1 VLKTLEKRNILIRL
15 SLWVILSLA
24 IFLPS
29 FLDNASLTNSV
40 GTTRSALFLI
50 LIPGAFIGIAVFQI
64 RQLFSAI
71 VIGSAVLISLIIPI
85 HAFFSILG
93 ISWVLTAGLSII
105 SFYFLLR
112 AKKYLFTNDLSQK
125 IELSLQNLVI
135 IIFSIIIF
143 ILLFRQS
150 LYVPSNSLDQF
161 LVWPDTYN
169 AIAQA
174 GEITNHG
181 PSIFPF
187 VADAQIP
194 LKYHWGAFSLGS
206 FISFF
211 GSFELIVSIFKTQFI
226 LLGILYF
233 GLLYLAGKAIG
244 KSWIA
249 GVFSLIL
256 GGLTIYPTFPEFND
270 QIGLARPFISSTSMP
285 QFTAN
290 VFAILA
296 IYFIYSYNQ
305 IKINIF
311 VKILSLFFVT
321 LAATLSKGPVGLL
334 IVMLAITYLVLNYKT
349 DLKKNTINLLV
360 PSVVGFIAG
369 YSQVSSS
376 SSSEG
381 RNGTSLWFNPL
392 DTFKLLTDGY
402 GLTLNSRSLNIFVIL
417 FVMSFSSLIF
427 VTIHTFHQKTL
438 NLFIPLVITILAGI
452 GGTLLLETWGDS
464 QLFLLYSVIPFIGV
478 LLASVA
484 FYKETELKTDK
495 ILLITLGLLGQPV
508 LFALFSSFVPRA
520 QVLRTFTLWAIATVF
535 VFLITVVIAKIKQKS
550 VFAYLLTVSLSI
562 GMFSGLTKF
571 DQKAYSLPEHPY
583 SISVGTYEIANY
595 LKKESNKNDLIA
607 TNRHCAG
614 LEENQTCT
622 ARQFAL
628 SALSERRVFLEGWSY
643 TTCPLAEPILNKYWK
658 EDSWKVNQDFFIS
671 PTTENFEILRK
682 SGVDWL
688 VVDITRP
695 SLSNYEPFAELVKT
709 SGNVSLWQV
718 TEPYL
723 GEVLKQSDPCGPK
736 SVQITNQ

>member
-1 VLKTLEKRNILIRL
+1 VLKTLEKSNILTRL
-15 SLWVILSLA
+15 SIWIILSLA

-29 FLDNASLTNSV
+29 FLDNASLANSV

-50 LIPGAFIGIAVFQI
+50 LIPGAFIGLVVFQI
-64 RQLFSAI
+64 RELFSAI
-71 VIGSAVLISLIIPI
+71 IIGSAVLLSLIIPL
-85 HAFFSILG
+85 HALFSKLG

-105 SFYFLLR
+105 SFYFLFR
-112 AKKYLFTNDLSQK
+112 AKKYLFTKELSQK
-125 IELSLQNLVI
+125 IEFSFQNLVI
-135 IIFSIIIF
+135 VIFSIIIF

-150 LYVPSNSLDQF
+150 LYVPSNNLDQF

-187 VADAQIP
+187 VADAQVP

-206 FISFF
+206 FLSFF

-233 GLLYLAGKAIG
+233 GLLYLAGKVIG

-290 VFAILA
+290 VFAILS
-296 IYFIYSYNQ
+296 IYLIYSYNQ
-305 IKINIF
+305 IKISNNI
-311 VKILSLFFVT
+311 KIISLFFVT
-321 LAATLSKGPVGLL
+321 LTATLSKGPVGLL
-334 IVMLAITYLVLNYKT
+334 IVILAITYLISNYKT
-349 DLKKNTINLLV
+349 DLKKNTINLLI
-360 PSVVGFIAG
+360 PSAVGFISG
-369 YSQVSSS
+369 YAQVSSS
-376 SSSEG
+376 SPSEG
-381 RNGTSLWFNPL
+381 SNGTSLWFSPL
-392 DTFKLLTDGY
+392 DTFKLLAEGY
-402 GLTLNSRSLNIFVIL
+402 GLTLNSRSISVFMIL
-417 FVMSFSSLIF
+417 FVISFSSLIF
-427 VTIHTFHQKTL
+427 ATIHTYHQKTL
-438 NLFIPLVITILAGI
+438 NLFLPFVITILTGI

-464 QLFLLYSVIPFIGV
+464 QLFLLYSTIPFIGV
-478 LLASVA
+478 LLTSVA

-495 ILLITLGLLGQPV
+495 IFLIALGLLGQPV
-508 LFALFSSFVPRA
+508 LFALFSSFAPRA
-520 QVLRTFTLWAIATVF
+520 QVLRTFALWSLATGF
-535 VFLITVVIAKIKQKS
+535 VFLVTVVIARLNKKS
-550 VFAYLLTVSLSI
+550 VFSYLLIVSLSI

-571 DQKAYSLPEHPY
+571 DQKAYALPEHPY
-583 SISVGTYEIANY
+583 SISIGTYEITNY
-595 LKKESNKNDLIA
+595 LRKESNKNDLIA

-643 TTCPLAEPILNKYWK
+643 TTCPLAEPILNQYWK
-658 EDSWKVNQDFFIS
+658 EDSWKVNQDFFIA
-671 PTTENFEILRK
+671 PTTENFEVLRK
-682 SGVDWL
+682 SGVDWF

-695 SLSNYEPFAELVKT
+695 SVSNYEPFAELVKT
-709 SGNVSLWQV
+709 GGSVALWKV
-718 TEPYL
+718 TDPYL

-736 SVQITNQ
+736 SVQITN

>member
-1 VLKTLEKRNILIRL
+1 MPKTLEKRNFLIRL
-15 SLWVILSLA
+15 SIWVVLPLA

-29 FLDNASLTNSV
+29 FLDNASLANSV

-50 LIPGAFIGIAVFQI
+50 LIPGVFIGLVVFQI
-64 RQLFSAI
+64 RELFSAI
-71 VIGSAVLISLIIPI
+71 IIGSAVLISLIIPI
-85 HAFFSILG
+85 HALFSKFG
-93 ISWVLTAGLSII
+93 ISWILTLGLSIV
-105 SFYFLLR
+105 SFYFFLR
-112 AKKYLFTNDLSQK
+112 AKKYLLTKELSQK
-125 IELSLQNLVI
+125 IEFSLQNLVI
-135 IIFSIIIF
+135 VVFSIIVL

-150 LYVPSNSLDQF
+150 LYVPSNNLDQF

-187 VADAQIP
+187 VADAQVP

-211 GSFELIVSIFKTQFI
+211 GFFELIVSIFKTQFI

-249 GVFSLIL
+249 GMFSLIL

-290 VFAILA
+290 VFAVLA
-296 IYFIYSYNQ
+296 IYLIYSCNQ
-305 IKINIF
+305 IKINNNI
-311 VKILSLFFVT
+311 KIITLFFAT
-321 LAATLSKGPVGLL
+321 LTATLSKGPIGLL
-334 IVMLAITYLVLNYKT
+334 IVILAITYLISNYKI
-349 DLKKNTINLLV
+349 DLKKNIINLLI
-360 PSVVGFIAG
+360 PSVAGFIAG

-381 RNGTSLWFNPL
+381 RSGTSLWFNPL
-392 DTFKLLTDGY
+392 DTFKLLAEGY
-402 GLTLNSRSLNIFVIL
+402 GLTLNSRSISVFVIL
-417 FVMSFSSLIF
+417 FVISFSSLIF
-427 VTIHTFHQKTL
+427 VTIHTYHQKTL
-438 NLFIPLVITILAGI
+438 NLFLPLVITILAGI

-464 QLFLLYSVIPFIGV
+464 QLFLLYSVIPFIGI

-520 QVLRTFTLWAIATVF
+520 QVLRTFTLWALATGF
-535 VFLITVVIAKIKQKS
+535 VFLVTVVIARINKKS
-550 VFAYLLTVSLSI
+550 VFTYLLIVSLSI

-583 SISVGTYEIANY
+583 SISLGTYEIANY
-595 LKKESNKNDLIA
+595 LRKESNKNDLIA

-614 LEENQTCT
+614 VEENQTCT

-628 SALSERRVFLEGWSY
+628 SALSERRVFIEGWSY
-643 TTCPLAEPILNKYWK
+643 TTCPLSEPILNKYWK
-658 EDSWKVNQDFFIS
+658 EDSWKVNQDFFIA
-671 PTTENFEILRK
+671 PNDENFEVLRK
-682 SGVDWL
+682 SGIDWF
-688 VVDITRP
+688 VVDTTRP
-695 SLSNYEPFAELVKT
+695 SVSNYEPFAELVKI
-709 SGNVSLWQV
+709 SGSVSLWKV
-718 TEPYL
+718 TDPYL

-736 SVQITNQ
+736 SVQITN

>member
-1 VLKTLEKRNILIRL
+1 MLKTLEKRNILIRL
-15 SLWVILSLA
+15 SIWVVLPLA
-24 IFLPS
+24 IFLPA
-29 FLDNASLTNSV
+29 FLDNASLANSV

-50 LIPGAFIGIAVFQI
+50 LIPGALIGLVVFQI
-64 RQLFSAI
+64 RELFSAI
-71 VIGSAVLISLIIPI
+71 IVGSAVLISLIIPI
-85 HAFFSILG
+85 HAFFSKLG
-93 ISWVLTAGLSII
+93 ISWVLTAGLSIV

-112 AKKYLFTNDLSQK
+112 AKKYLFSK
-125 IELSLQNLVI
+125 ELSLKIEYSFQNLVI
-135 IIFSIIIF
+135 IVFSIMVF

-150 LYVPSNSLDQF
+150 LYVPSNNLDQF

-187 VADAQIP
+187 VADAQVP

-206 FISFF
+206 FISLF

-233 GLLYLAGKAIG
+233 GLLYFAGKAIG

-290 VFAILA
+290 VFAVLA
-296 IYFIYSYNQ
+296 IYLIYSNNQ
-305 IKINIF
+305 IKINNNI
-311 VKILSLFFVT
+311 KIITLFFAT
-321 LAATLSKGPVGLL
+321 LTATLSKGPVGLL
-334 IVMLAITYLVLNYKT
+334 IVILAITYLISNYKI
-349 DLKKNTINLLV
+349 DLKRHAINLLI
-360 PSVVGFIAG
+360 PSVAGFIAG

-376 SSSEG
+376 SSGEG

-392 DTFKLLTDGY
+392 DTFKLLAEGY
-402 GLTLNSRSLNIFVIL
+402 GLNLNSRSLSVFVIL
-417 FVMSFSSLIF
+417 FVISFSSLIF
-427 VTIHTFHQKTL
+427 ATIHTYHQKTL
-438 NLFIPLVITILAGI
+438 NLFLPLVITILAGI

-464 QLFLLYSVIPFIGV
+464 QLFLLYSVIPFIGI

-484 FYKETELKTDK
+484 FCKETELKTDK
-495 ILLITLGLLGQPV
+495 IFLIALGLLGQPV

-520 QVLRTFTLWAIATVF
+520 QVLRAFALWSLATGF
-535 VFLITVVIAKIKQKS
+535 IFLVAVVIAKINQKS

-583 SISVGTYEIANY
+583 SISIGTYEIANY
-595 LKKESNKNDLIA
+595 LRKESNKNDLIA

-658 EDSWKVNQDFFIS
+658 EDSWKVNQDFFIAPS
-671 PTTENFEILRK
+671 TEKFEVLRK
-682 SGVDWL
+682 SGVDWF
-688 VVDITRP
+688 VVDTTRP
-695 SLSNYEPFAELVKT
+695 SVKNYAQFAELVKT
-709 SGNVSLWQV
+709 SGSISLWKV
-718 TEPYL
+718 TDPYL
-723 GEVLKQSDPCGPK
+723 GEVLKQIDPCGPK
-736 SVQITNQ
+736 SVQISK

>member
-15 SLWVILSLA
+15 SIWVILSLA
-24 IFLPS
+24 TFLPS
-29 FLDNASLTNSV
+29 FLNNASLANSV

-50 LIPGAFIGIAVFQI
+50 LIPGAFIGLIMFQI
-64 RQLFSAI
+64 RELFSAI
-71 VIGSAVLISLIIPI
+71 IIGSAVLISLIIPI
-85 HAFFSILG
+85 HAFFSKFG
-93 ISWVLTAGLSII
+93 ISWILTAGLSII

-112 AKKYLFTNDLSQK
+112 SNKYLFTKELSQK
-125 IELSLQNLVI
+125 IELSIQNLVI
-135 IIFSIIIF
+135 VVFSIIVF

-150 LYVPSNSLDQF
+150 LYVPSNNLDQF

-187 VADAQIP
+187 VADAQVP

-211 GSFELIVSIFKTQFI
+211 GFFELIVSIFKTQFI

-296 IYFIYSYNQ
+296 IYLIYSYNQ
-305 IKINIF
+305 LKINNNIKI
-311 VKILSLFFVT
+311 VTLFFVT
-321 LAATLSKGPVGLL
+321 LSATLSKGPVGLL
-334 IVMLAITYLVLNYKT
+334 IVILVIVYLVSNYKV
-349 DLKKNTINLLV
+349 DLKKNSINLLI
-360 PSVVGFIAG
+360 PSVSGFIAG
-369 YSQVSSS
+369 YSQISSS

-392 DTFKLLTDGY
+392 DTYKLLAEGY
-402 GLTLNSRSLNIFVIL
+402 GLTLNSRSISVFVIL
-417 FVMSFSSLIF
+417 FIISFSSLIF
-427 VTIHTFHQKTL
+427 VTIHTYHQKTL
-438 NLFIPLVITILAGI
+438 NIFLPFVVTILAGI

-464 QLFLLYSVIPFIGV
+464 QLFLLFSVIPFIGV

-484 FYKETELKTDK
+484 FYGDTELKTDK
-495 ILLITLGLLGQPV
+495 IFLISLGLLGQPV

-520 QVLRTFTLWAIATVF
+520 QVLRTFALWSLATGF
-535 VFLITVVIAKIKQKS
+535 VFLVSILIAKINGKS
-550 VFAYLLTVSLSI
+550 IFTYLLLVSLSI
-562 GMFSGLTKF
+562 GMLSGLTKF
-571 DQKAYSLPEHPY
+571 DQKAYALPEHPY
-583 SISVGTYEIANY
+583 SISIGTYEIANY
-595 LKKESNKNDLIA
+595 LKKVSNKNDLVA
-607 TNRHCAG
+607 TNRLCAG

-643 TTCPLAEPILNKYWK
+643 TTCPLSEPILNKYWK
-658 EDSWKVNQDFFIS
+658 EDSWKVNQDFFIA
-671 PTTENFEILRK
+671 PNTETFEVLRK
-682 SGVDWL
+682 SGVDWF
-688 VVDITRP
+688 VVDATRP
-695 SLSNYEPFAELVKT
+695 NVSTYEPFAELVKT
-709 SGNVSLWQV
+709 SGSVSLWKV
-718 TEPYL
+718 TDPYL
-723 GEVLKQSDPCGPK
+723 GEVLKQSDPCGPN
-736 SVQITNQ
+736 SVQITN

>member
-1 VLKTLEKRNILIRL
+1 MLKTLGKRNFLIRL
-15 SLWVILSLA
+15 SIWVILPLA

-29 FLDNASLTNSV
+29 FLDNASLANSV

-50 LIPGAFIGIAVFQI
+50 LIPGAFIGLVVFQI
-64 RQLFSAI
+64 RELFSAI
-71 VIGSAVLISLIIPI
+71 IIGSAVLISLIIPI
-85 HAFFSILG
+85 HAFFSKLG
-93 ISWVLTAGLSII
+93 ISWVLTAGLSIV

-112 AKKYLFTNDLSQK
+112 AKKYLFTQELSQK
-125 IELSLQNLVI
+125 IEFSLQNLVI
-135 IIFSIIIF
+135 LVFSVIIF

-150 LYVPSNSLDQF
+150 LYAPSNNLDQF

-187 VADAQIP
+187 VADAQVP

-211 GSFELIVSIFKTQFI
+211 GFFELIVSIFKTQFI

-249 GVFSLIL
+249 GLFSLIL

-290 VFAILA
+290 VFAVLA

-305 IKINIF
+305 IKINNNI
-311 VKILSLFFVT
+311 KIITLFFVT
-321 LAATLSKGPVGLL
+321 LTATLSKGPVGLL
-334 IVMLAITYLVLNYKT
+334 IVILAFTYLISNYKI
-349 DLKKNTINLLV
+349 DFKKKAINLLF
-360 PSVVGFIAG
+360 PTIAGFIAG

-381 RNGTSLWFNPL
+381 RNGTSLWFNHL
-392 DTFKLLTDGY
+392 DTFKLLAEGY
-402 GLTLNSRSLNIFVIL
+402 GLILNSRSISVFVIL
-417 FVMSFSSLIF
+417 FVISFSSLIF
-427 VTIHTFHQKTL
+427 AAVHTYHQKTL
-438 NLFIPLVITILAGI
+438 NLFLPLVITILAGI

-484 FYKETELKTDK
+484 FYKETELNADK
-495 ILLITLGLLGQPV
+495 IFLISLGLLGQPV

-520 QVLRTFTLWAIATVF
+520 QVLRTFALWSLATGF
-535 VFLITVVIAKIKQKS
+535 VFLVSIVIAKINKRS
-550 VFAYLLTVSLSI
+550 VFSYLLIVSVSI
-562 GMFSGLTKF
+562 GMFSSLTKF
-571 DQKAYSLPEHPY
+571 DQKAYALPEHPY
-583 SISVGTYEIANY
+583 SISIGTYEIANY
-595 LKKESNKNDLIA
+595 LRKESTKNDLIA

-658 EDSWKVNQDFFIS
+658 EDSWRINQDFFIA
-671 PTTENFEILRK
+671 PTAENFEVLKK
-682 SGVDWL
+682 SGVDWF
-688 VVDITRP
+688 VVDTTRP
-695 SLSNYEPFAELVKT
+695 SIINYEPFAELVKT
-709 SGNVSLWQV
+709 SGAVSLWKV
-718 TEPYL
+718 PEPYL
-723 GEVLKQSDPCGPK
+723 GVIIKQNDPCGPK
-736 SVQITNQ
+736 SVQITN

>member
-1 VLKTLEKRNILIRL
+1 MLKTLEKRNILIRL
-15 SLWVILSLA
+15 SIWVILPLA

-29 FLDNASLTNSV
+29 FLDNASLANSI

-50 LIPGAFIGIAVFQI
+50 LIPGAFIGIVLFQI
-64 RQLFSAI
+64 RELFSAI
-71 VIGSAVLISLIIPI
+71 IIGSAVLISLVIPI
-85 HAFFSILG
+85 HALLSKFG
-93 ISWVLTAGLSII
+93 ISWVLTVGLSIV

-112 AKKYLFTNDLSQK
+112 SKKYLFSKELSQK
-125 IELSLQNLVI
+125 IEFSLQNLVI
-135 IIFSIIIF
+135 VVFSIIVF

-150 LYVPSNSLDQF
+150 LYVPSNNLDQF

-169 AIAQA
+169 AIAQS

-187 VADAQIP
+187 VADAQVP

-211 GSFELIVSIFKTQFI
+211 GFFELIVSIFKTQFI

-233 GLLYLAGKAIG
+233 SLLYLAGKAIG

-249 GVFSLIL
+249 GLFSLIL

-290 VFAILA
+290 VFAVLV
-296 IYFIYSYNQ
+296 IYFIYSYSQ
-305 IKINIF
+305 IKINNNI
-311 VKILSLFFVT
+311 KIITLFFAT
-321 LAATLSKGPVGLL
+321 LTATLSKGPVGLL
-334 IVMLAITYLVLNYKT
+334 IVILAITYLISNYKI
-349 DLKKNTINLLV
+349 DLRKNAINLLI
-360 PSVVGFIAG
+360 PSIVGFIVG
-369 YSQVSSS
+369 YSQISSR

-392 DTFKLLTDGY
+392 DTFKLLAEGY
-402 GLTLNSRSLNIFVIL
+402 GLTLNSRTLSIFVIL
-417 FVMSFSSLIF
+417 FVISFSSLIF
-427 VTIHTFHQKTL
+427 ATIYAYHQKTL
-438 NLFIPLVITILAGI
+438 NLFLPLVITILAGI

-464 QLFLLYSVIPFIGV
+464 QLFLLYSVIPFIGI

-495 ILLITLGLLGQPV
+495 IFLIALGLLGQPV

-520 QVLRTFTLWAIATVF
+520 QVLRTFALWSLATGF
-535 VFLITVVIAKIKQKS
+535 VFLVTVLVAKINQKS
-550 VFAYLLTVSLSI
+550 VFAYLLIVSLSI

-595 LKKESNKNDLIA
+595 LRKESNKNDLIA

-658 EDSWKVNQDFFIS
+658 EDSWRVNQDFFIN
-671 PTTENFEILRK
+671 PNPENFEVLRK
-682 SGVDWL
+682 SGVDWF
-688 VVDITRP
+688 VVDTTRP
-695 SLSNYEPFAELVKT
+695 SVSNYEQFAELVKT
-709 SGNVSLWQV
+709 SGTVSLWKV
-718 TEPYL
+718 KDPYL
-723 GEVLKQSDPCGPK
+723 GEILKQSDPCGPK
-736 SVQITNQ
+736 SVQLSN

>member
-1 VLKTLEKRNILIRL
+1 MLKTLEKRNTLIRL
-15 SLWVILSLA
+15 SIWVILPLA

-29 FLDNASLTNSV
+29 FLDNASLANSI

-50 LIPGAFIGIAVFQI
+50 LIPGVFIGIVVFQI
-64 RQLFSAI
+64 RQLFNAI
-71 VIGSAVLISLIIPI
+71 IFGSAVLISLIIPI
-85 HAFFSILG
+85 HAFLSKFG
-93 ISWVLTAGLSII
+93 ISWVLTVGLSFV

-112 AKKYLFTNDLSQK
+112 SKKYLFSKELSQK
-125 IELSLQNLVI
+125 IEFSLQNLVI
-135 IIFSIIIF
+135 VVLSLIVF

-150 LYVPSNSLDQF
+150 LYVPSNNLDQF

-169 AIAQA
+169 AIAQS

-187 VADAQIP
+187 VADAQVP

-211 GSFELIVSIFKTQFI
+211 GFFELIVSIFKTQFV

-233 GLLYLAGKAIG
+233 GLLYLAGKSIG

-249 GVFSLIL
+249 GVFSIIL

-296 IYFIYSYNQ
+296 IYLIYSYNQ
-305 IKINIF
+305 IKISNNI
-311 VKILSLFFVT
+311 KIITLFFVT
-321 LAATLSKGPVGLL
+321 LSATLSKGPVGLL
-334 IVMLAITYLVLNYKT
+334 IVVLAITYLISNYKV
-349 DLKKNTINLLV
+349 DLKKNAINLLI
-360 PSVVGFIAG
+360 PSTVGFIAG
-369 YSQVSSS
+369 YSQISSS

-381 RNGTSLWFNPL
+381 RNGTSLWFNPF
-392 DTFKLLTDGY
+392 DTFKLLAEGY
-402 GLTLNSRSLNIFVIL
+402 GLTLNSRSISVFVIL
-417 FVMSFSSLIF
+417 FIISFSSIIF
-427 VTIHTFHQKTL
+427 ATIHTYHQKTL
-438 NLFIPLVITILAGI
+438 NLFLPLVITILAGI

-478 LLASVA
+478 LLSSVA
-484 FYKETELKTDK
+484 FYKEAGLKPDT
-495 ILLITLGLLGQPV
+495 LFLITLGLLGQPL
-508 LFALFSSFVPRA
+508 LFTLSSSFVPRA
-520 QVLRTFTLWAIATVF
+520 QVLKTFALWTLATGL
-535 VFLITVVIAKIKQKS
+535 VFLVTVLFAKINQRS
-550 VFAYLLTVSLSI
+550 VFTYLLTVSLSI

-571 DQKAYSLPEHPY
+571 DQKAYALPEHPY

-595 LKKESNKNDLIA
+595 LRKESSKNDLIA

-658 EDSWKVNQDFFIS
+658 EDSWRVNQDFFVTPS
-671 PTTENFEILRK
+671 TENFEVLRK
-682 SGVDWL
+682 SGVVWF
-688 VVDITRP
+688 VVDTKRP
-695 SLSNYEPFAELVKT
+695 SLSSYEPFAELVKT
-709 SGNVSLWQV
+709 SGSVSLWKIKD
-718 TEPYL
+718 PYL

-736 SVQITNQ
+736 SVQISN

>member
-15 SLWVILSLA
+15 SIWVVLPLA
-24 IFLPS
+24 IFLPA
-29 FLDNASLTNSV
+29 FLDNASLANSV

-50 LIPGAFIGIAVFQI
+50 LIPGALIGLVVFQI
-64 RQLFSAI
+64 RDLFSAI
-71 VIGSAVLISLIIPI
+71 VIGSAVLISLIIPM
-85 HAFFSILG
+85 HAFFSKLG
-93 ISWVLTAGLSII
+93 ISWVLTAGLSIV

-112 AKKYLFTNDLSQK
+112 AKKYLFTKELSQK
-125 IELSLQNLVI
+125 IEYSFQNLVI
-135 IIFSIIIF
+135 VVFSIMVF

-150 LYVPSNSLDQF
+150 LYVPSNNLDQF

-169 AIAQA
+169 AIAQS

-187 VADAQIP
+187 VADAQVP

-211 GSFELIVSIFKTQFI
+211 GFFELIVSIFKTQFI

-249 GVFSLIL
+249 GMFSLIL

-290 VFAILA
+290 VFAVLA

-305 IKINIF
+305 IKINNNL
-311 VKILSLFFVT
+311 KIITLFFIT

-334 IVMLAITYLVLNYKT
+334 IVILAITYLISNYKI
-349 DLKKNTINLLV
+349 DLKKNAINLLI
-360 PSVVGFIAG
+360 PSVSGFIAG
-369 YSQVSSS
+369 YSQISSS

-381 RNGTSLWFNPL
+381 KNGTSLWFNPL
-392 DTFKLLTDGY
+392 DTFKLLAEGY
-402 GLTLNSRSLNIFVIL
+402 GLNLNSRSLSVFVIL
-417 FVMSFSSLIF
+417 FVISFSSLIF
-427 VTIHTFHQKTL
+427 VTIHIYHQKTI
-438 NLFIPLVITILAGI
+438 NLFLPLVITILAGI

-495 ILLITLGLLGQPV
+495 ILLITLGLIGQPI
-508 LFALFSSFVPRA
+508 LFTLFSSFVPRA
-520 QVLRTFTLWAIATVF
+520 QVLRSFALWSLATGF
-535 VFLITVVIAKIKQKS
+535 VFLASVIIARFNRKS
-550 VFAYLLTVSLSI
+550 IFTYLLIVSLSI

-583 SISVGTYEIANY
+583 SISIGTYEIANY
-595 LKKESNKNDLIA
+595 LRKESNKNDLIA

-643 TTCPLAEPILNKYWK
+643 TTCPLVEPILNKYWK
-658 EDSWKVNQDFFIS
+658 EDSWRVNQDFFIT
-671 PTTENFEILRK
+671 PTIDNFEVLRK
-682 SGVDWL
+682 SGVDWF
-688 VVDITRP
+688 VVDTARP
-695 SLSNYEPFAELVKT
+695 NVSRYEPFAELVKT
-709 SGNVSLWQV
+709 SGSVSLWKV
-718 TEPYL
+718 TDPYL

-736 SVQITNQ
+736 SVQITN

>member
-1 VLKTLEKRNILIRL
+1 
-15 SLWVILSLA
+15 
-24 IFLPS
+24 
-29 FLDNASLTNSV
+29 
-40 GTTRSALFLI
+40 
-50 LIPGAFIGIAVFQI
+50 LIPGAFIGLVVFQI
-64 RQLFSAI
+64 RELFSAI
-71 VIGSAVLISLIIPI
+71 VIGSSVLISVIIPL
-85 HAFFSILG
+85 HAFFSKFG

-112 AKKYLFTNDLSQK
+112 AKKYLFTKELSKK
-125 IELSLQNLVI
+125 IEFNLKNLVI
-135 IIFSIIIF
+135 FIFLIIVL

-150 LYVPSNSLDQF
+150 LYVPANNLDQF

-181 PSIFPF
+181 PTIFPF
-187 VADAQIP
+187 VADAQVP

-211 GSFELIVSIFKTQFI
+211 GSFELVVSIFKTQFI
-226 LLGILYF
+226 LLGILFF
-233 GLLYLAGKAIG
+233 GLLYLAGKTIG

-270 QIGLARPFISSTSMP
+270 QIGLSRPFISSTSMP

-296 IYFIYSYNQ
+296 IYLIYSYNQ
-305 IKINIF
+305 IRINNN
-311 VKILSLFFVT
+311 VKILTLFFVT
-321 LAATLSKGPVGLL
+321 LSATLSKGPVGLL
-334 IVMLAITYLVLNYKT
+334 IIILVIAYLVSNYKT
-349 DLKKNTINLLV
+349 DLKKNAINLLI
-360 PSVVGFIAG
+360 PSVFGFIVG

-376 SSSEG
+376 SSSQG

-392 DTFKLLTDGY
+392 DTFKLLADGY
-402 GLTLNSRSLNIFVIL
+402 GLTLNSRSLSIFVIL

-427 VTIHTFHQKTL
+427 VTIHTYHQKTL
-438 NLFIPLVITILAGI
+438 NIFLPLVITILAGI

-484 FYKETELKTDK
+484 FYKETELKPDK
-495 ILLITLGLLGQPV
+495 ILLITLGLLGQTV
-508 LFALFSSFVPRA
+508 LFTLFSSFVPRA
-520 QVLRTFTLWAIATVF
+520 QVLRTFALWVIATGF
-535 VFLITVVIAKIKQKS
+535 VFLVAVVVARLNKKS
-550 VFAYLLTVSLSI
+550 VFTYLLIVSLSV

-571 DQKAYSLPEHPY
+571 DQRAYALPEHPY
-583 SISVGTYEIANY
+583 SISIGTYEIANY
-595 LKKESNKNDLIA
+595 LRKESSKNDLIA

-643 TTCPLAEPILNKYWK
+643 TTCPLVEPILNKYWK
-658 EDSWKVNQDFFIS
+658 EDSWKVNQDFFIT
-671 PTTENFEILRK
+671 PNDENFEVLRK
-682 SGVDWL
+682 SGVDWF
-688 VVDITRP
+688 VVDTTRP
-695 SLSNYEPFAELVKT
+695 SVSSYEPFAELVKT
-709 SGNVSLWQV
+709 SGGVSLWKV
-718 TEPYL
+718 TDPYL
-723 GEVLKQSDPCGPK
+723 GQVLNQIDPCGPK
-736 SVQITNQ
+736 SVQITN

>member
-1 VLKTLEKRNILIRL
+1 MLKTLEKSNILIRL
-15 SLWVILSLA
+15 SIWVILSLA

-29 FLDNASLTNSV
+29 FLDNAYLANSV

-50 LIPGAFIGIAVFQI
+50 LIPGAFIGLVVFQI
-64 RQLFSAI
+64 RELLSAI
-71 VIGSAVLISLIIPI
+71 IIGSAVLISVIIPI
-85 HAFFSILG
+85 HAFLSKLG
-93 ISWVLTAGLSII
+93 ISWVLTAGLSIA

-112 AKKYLFTNDLSQK
+112 AKKYLFTKELSQK
-125 IELSLQNLVI
+125 IEFSLQNLVI
-135 IIFSIIIF
+135 VVFSLIVF

-150 LYVPSNSLDQF
+150 LYVPSNNLDQF

-187 VADAQIP
+187 VADAQVP

-211 GSFELIVSIFKTQFI
+211 GNFELVVAIFKTQFI

-233 GLLYLAGKAIG
+233 GLLYLAGKTIG

-249 GVFSLIL
+249 GIFSLIL

-296 IYFIYSYNQ
+296 IYLIYSYNQ
-305 IKINIF
+305 IKINNNI
-311 VKILSLFFVT
+311 KIITLFFAILT
-321 LAATLSKGPVGLL
+321 ATLSKGPVGLL
-334 IVMLAITYLVLNYKT
+334 IVILVIAYLVSNYRV
-349 DLKKNTINLLV
+349 DLKKNAINLLL

-369 YSQVSSS
+369 YSQISSS

-392 DTFKLLTDGY
+392 DTFKLLAEGY
-402 GLTLNSRSLNIFVIL
+402 GLTLTSRSLSIFIIL
-417 FVMSFSSLIF
+417 FVVSFSSLIF
-427 VTIHTFHQKTL
+427 VTIHTYHQKTL
-438 NLFIPLVITILAGI
+438 NLFLPLVITILAGI

-478 LLASVA
+478 LLGSVA
-484 FYKETELKTDK
+484 FYKETDLKTDK
-495 ILLITLGLLGQPV
+495 IFLISLGLLGQPV

-520 QVLRTFTLWAIATVF
+520 QVLRTFVLWALATGF
-535 VFLITVVIAKIKQKS
+535 VFLVAVVIARINKKS
-550 VFAYLLTVSLSI
+550 VFTYLLIVSLSI

-571 DQKAYSLPEHPY
+571 DQKAYALPEHPY
-583 SISVGTYEIANY
+583 SISLGTYEIANY
-595 LKKESNKNDLIA
+595 LRKESSKNDLIA

-643 TTCPLAEPILNKYWK
+643 TTCPLSEPILNKYWK
-658 EDSWKVNQDFFIS
+658 EDSWKVNQDFFIA
-671 PTTENFEILRK
+671 PNDENFEVLRK
-682 SGVDWL
+682 SGIDWF
-688 VVDITRP
+688 VVDSTRP
-695 SLSNYEPFAELVKT
+695 SVSNYEPFAELVKT
-709 SGNVSLWQV
+709 SGSVSLWKV
-718 TEPYL
+718 TDPYL

-736 SVQITNQ
+736 SVQITN

>member
-15 SLWVILSLA
+15 SIWVILTLA

-29 FLDNASLTNSV
+29 FLDNASLANSI

-50 LIPGAFIGIAVFQI
+50 LIPGTFIGLVVFRI
-64 RQLFSAI
+64 RELFNAI
-71 VIGSAVLISLIIPI
+71 IIGSAVLISLIIPL
-85 HAFFSILG
+85 HALFSKLG
-93 ISWVLTAGLSII
+93 ISWVLTAGLSIV

-112 AKKYLFTNDLSQK
+112 AKKYLFTKELGQK
-125 IELSLQNLVI
+125 IEFRLQNLVI
-135 IIFSIIIF
+135 VVFSITVL

-150 LYVPSNSLDQF
+150 LYVPSNNLDQF

-187 VADAQIP
+187 VADAQVP

-233 GLLYLAGKAIG
+233 GLLYLTAKVIG

-290 VFAILA
+290 VFAVLA

-305 IKINIF
+305 IKINNNL
-311 VKILSLFFVT
+311 KIITLFFIT

-334 IVMLAITYLVLNYKT
+334 IVILTITYLISNYKV
-349 DLKKNTINLLV
+349 DLRRNAINLLI
-360 PSVVGFIAG
+360 PSVAGFIAG
-369 YSQVSSS
+369 YSQVTSS

-392 DTFKLLTDGY
+392 DTFKLLAEGY
-402 GLTLNSRSLNIFVIL
+402 GLTLNSRSISVFVIL
-417 FVMSFSSLIF
+417 FIISFSSLIF
-427 VTIHTFHQKTL
+427 VSIHTYHQKTL
-438 NLFIPLVITILAGI
+438 NLFLPLVTTILAGI

-478 LLASVA
+478 LLASAA

-520 QVLRTFTLWAIATVF
+520 QVLRTFVLWALATGF
-535 VFLITVVIAKIKQKS
+535 VFLVTVVIAKINKKN
-550 VFAYLLTVSLSI
+550 VFTYLLIVSLSI

-571 DQKAYSLPEHPY
+571 DLKAYSLPEHPY
-583 SISVGTYEIANY
+583 STSIGTYEIANY
-595 LKKESNKNDLIA
+595 LRKESNKNDLIA

-643 TTCPLAEPILNKYWK
+643 TTCPLSEPILNKYWK
-658 EDSWKVNQDFFIS
+658 EDSWRVNQDFFIAPNS
-671 PTTENFEILRK
+671 GSFEVLRK
-682 SGVDWL
+682 SGVDWF
-688 VVDITRP
+688 VVDTTRP
-695 SLSNYEPFAELVKT
+695 SAINYEPFAELVET
-709 SGNVSLWQV
+709 SGTVSLWKV
-718 TEPYL
+718 KDPYL

-736 SVQITNQ
+736 SVQITN

>member
-1 VLKTLEKRNILIRL
+1 MLKTLEKSNILTRL
-15 SLWVILSLA
+15 SIWIILSLA

-29 FLDNASLTNSV
+29 FLDNASLANSV

-50 LIPGAFIGIAVFQI
+50 LIPGAFIGLVVFQI
-64 RQLFSAI
+64 RELFSAI
-71 VIGSAVLISLIIPI
+71 IIGSAVLLSLIIPL
-85 HAFFSILG
+85 HALFSKLG

-105 SFYFLLR
+105 SFYFLFR
-112 AKKYLFTNDLSQK
+112 AKKYLFTKELSQK
-125 IELSLQNLVI
+125 IEFSFQNLVI
-135 IIFSIIIF
+135 VIFSIIIF

-150 LYVPSNSLDQF
+150 LYVPSNNLDQF

-187 VADAQIP
+187 VADAQVP

-233 GLLYLAGKAIG
+233 GLLYLAGKVVG

-290 VFAILA
+290 VFAILS
-296 IYFIYSYNQ
+296 IYLIYSYNQ
-305 IKINIF
+305 IKISNNI
-311 VKILSLFFVT
+311 KIISLFFVT

-334 IVMLAITYLVLNYKT
+334 IVILAITYLISNYKT
-349 DLKKNTINLLV
+349 DLKKNTINLLI
-360 PSVVGFIAG
+360 PSAVGFISG

-376 SSSEG
+376 SPSEG
-381 RNGTSLWFNPL
+381 SNGTSLWFNPL
-392 DTFKLLTDGY
+392 DTFKLLAEGY
-402 GLTLNSRSLNIFVIL
+402 GLTLNSRSISVFMIL
-417 FVMSFSSLIF
+417 FVISFSSLIF
-427 VTIHTFHQKTL
+427 ATIHTYHQKTL
-438 NLFIPLVITILAGI
+438 NLFLPFVITILTGI

-464 QLFLLYSVIPFIGV
+464 QLFLLYSTIPFIGV
-478 LLASVA
+478 LLTSVA
-484 FYKETELKTDK
+484 FFKETELKTDK
-495 ILLITLGLLGQPV
+495 IFLIALGLLGQPV
-508 LFALFSSFVPRA
+508 LFALFSSFAPRA
-520 QVLRTFTLWAIATVF
+520 QVLRTFALWSLATGF
-535 VFLITVVIAKIKQKS
+535 VFLVAVVIARLNKKS
-550 VFAYLLTVSLSI
+550 VFSYLLIVSLSI

-571 DQKAYSLPEHPY
+571 DQKAYALPEHPY
-583 SISVGTYEIANY
+583 SISIGTYEITNY
-595 LKKESNKNDLIA
+595 LRKESNKNDLVA

-643 TTCPLAEPILNKYWK
+643 TTCPLAEPILNQYWK
-658 EDSWKVNQDFFIS
+658 EDSWKVNQDFFIA
-671 PTTENFEILRK
+671 PTTENFEVLRK
-682 SGVDWL
+682 SGVDWF

-695 SLSNYEPFAELVKT
+695 SVSNYEPFAELVKT
-709 SGNVSLWQV
+709 GGSVALWKV
-718 TEPYL
+718 TDPYL

-736 SVQITNQ
+736 SVQITN

>member
-1 VLKTLEKRNILIRL
+1 VLKPLEKRNFLIRL
-15 SLWVILSLA
+15 SIWVILALA

-29 FLDNASLTNSV
+29 FLDNASLANSV

-50 LIPGAFIGIAVFQI
+50 LIPGAFIGLVVFQI
-64 RQLFSAI
+64 RELFSAI
-71 VIGSAVLISLIIPI
+71 IIGSAVLISVIIPV
-85 HAFFSILG
+85 HAFLSKLG
-93 ISWVLTAGLSII
+93 ISWVLTAGLSIA

-112 AKKYLFTNDLSQK
+112 AKKYLFTKELNQK
-125 IELSLQNLVI
+125 IELSLKNLVI
-135 IIFSIIIF
+135 AVFSIIVF

-150 LYVPSNSLDQF
+150 LYVPSNNLDQF

-181 PSIFPF
+181 PTIFPF
-187 VADAQIP
+187 VADAQVP

-211 GSFELIVSIFKTQFI
+211 GFFELVVSIFKTQFI

-233 GLLYLAGKAIG
+233 GLLYLTGKAIS

-296 IYFIYSYNQ
+296 VYLIYSYSQ
-305 IKINIF
+305 ISINNN
-311 VKILSLFFVT
+311 VKILTLFFVT
-321 LAATLSKGPVGLL
+321 LSATLSKGPVGLL
-334 IVMLAITYLVLNYKT
+334 IVILVITYLTSNYKV
-349 DLKKNTINLLV
+349 DLKKNALNLLI
-360 PSVVGFIAG
+360 PSVAGFIAG

-392 DTFKLLTDGY
+392 DTFKLLAEGY
-402 GLTLNSRSLNIFVIL
+402 GLTLDSRSLSIFVIL

-427 VTIHTFHQKTL
+427 VTIHTYHQKTL
-438 NLFIPLVITILAGI
+438 NIFLPLVITILAGI

-464 QLFLLYSVIPFIGV
+464 QLFLLYSIIPFIGV

-484 FYKETELKTDK
+484 FYKETDLKTDK

-520 QVLRTFTLWAIATVF
+520 QVLRTFVLWALATGF
-535 VFLITVVIAKIKQKS
+535 IFLVIVVIARINKKS
-550 VFAYLLTVSLSI
+550 VFTYLLIASLSI

-571 DQKAYSLPEHPY
+571 DQKAYALPEHPY
-583 SISVGTYEIANY
+583 SVSIGTYEIANY
-595 LKKESNKNDLIA
+595 LRKESNKNDLIS

-643 TTCPLAEPILNKYWK
+643 TTCPLSEPILNKYWK
-658 EDSWKVNQDFFIS
+658 EDSWKVNQDFFIT
-671 PTTENFEILRK
+671 PNDENFEVLRK
-682 SGVDWL
+682 SGVDWF
-688 VVDITRP
+688 VVDSTRP
-695 SLSNYEPFAELVKT
+695 SVRSYEPFAELVKT
-709 SGNVSLWQV
+709 SGGVSLWKV
-718 TEPYL
+718 TDPYL
-723 GEVLKQSDPCGPK
+723 GQVLNQIDPCGPK
-736 SVQITNQ
+736 SVQITN

>member
-1 VLKTLEKRNILIRL
+1 MLKTLEKRNILIRL
-15 SLWVILSLA
+15 SIWVILPLA

-29 FLDNASLTNSV
+29 FLDNASLASSV

-50 LIPGAFIGIAVFQI
+50 LIPGAFIGIVVFQI
-64 RQLFSAI
+64 RELLSAI
-71 VIGSAVLISLIIPI
+71 TIGSAVLISLIIPI
-85 HAFFSILG
+85 HSLLSKFG
-93 ISWVLTAGLSII
+93 ITWVLTAGLSIV

-112 AKKYLFTNDLSQK
+112 AKKYLFTKELGKK
-125 IELSLQNLVI
+125 IEFSFQNLVI
-135 IIFSIIIF
+135 VVFSIIVF

-150 LYVPSNSLDQF
+150 LYVPSNNLDQF

-187 VADAQIP
+187 VADAQVP

-211 GSFELIVSIFKTQFI
+211 GNFELVVSIFKTQFI

-249 GVFSLIL
+249 GIFSLIL

-290 VFAILA
+290 VFAVLA
-296 IYFIYSYNQ
+296 IYFIYSNDS
-305 IKINIF
+305 IKINNNI
-311 VKILSLFFVT
+311 KIITLFFVT
-321 LAATLSKGPVGLL
+321 LTATLSKGPVGLL
-334 IVMLAITYLVLNYKT
+334 IVILAITYLISNYKI
-349 DLKKNTINLLV
+349 DFRKNAINLLI
-360 PSVVGFIAG
+360 PSVAGFIAG

-392 DTFKLLTDGY
+392 DTFKLLAEGY
-402 GLTLNSRSLNIFVIL
+402 GLTLNSRSLSVFVIL
-417 FVMSFSSLIF
+417 FVLSFSSLIF
-427 VTIHTFHQKTL
+427 VTIHTYHQKTL
-438 NLFIPLVITILAGI
+438 NLFLPLVLTSLAGI

-478 LLASVA
+478 LLASIA

-495 ILLITLGLLGQPV
+495 IFLIALGLLGQPV

-520 QVLRTFTLWAIATVF
+520 QVLRTFALWSLATGF
-535 VFLITVVIAKIKQKS
+535 VFLVTVVIAKINQKS
-550 VFAYLLTVSLSI
+550 VITYLLFVSLSI

-571 DQKAYSLPEHPY
+571 DQKAYALPEHPY
-583 SISVGTYEIANY
+583 SISIGTYEIANY
-595 LKKESNKNDLIA
+595 LRKESNKNDLTA

-643 TTCPLAEPILNKYWK
+643 TTCPLSEPILNKYWK
-658 EDSWKVNQDFFIS
+658 EESWEVNQDFFIA
-671 PTTENFEILRK
+671 PTTENLEVLRK
-682 SGVDWL
+682 SGVDWF
-688 VVDITRP
+688 VVDTTRP
-695 SLSNYEPFAELVKT
+695 SVSSYEPFAELVKT
-709 SGNVSLWQV
+709 SGSVSLWKV
-718 TEPYL
+718 TDPYL

-736 SVQITNQ
+736 SVQISN